1 MSLPRELLPLENVVL
16 DLDVSSKKRLFEEVA
31 EVFANNEQVDTD
43 KVFQSLLSR
52 EKLGSTGLGCGVA
65 IPHGRIPGLENAIA
79 AFIRLKNPIDFEAQD
94 EKPVSLLF
102 VVLVPDESSTEHLK
116 ILSHLAQKFS
126 DKEIRDQLKSLESP
140 QDIVDVILK
149 D

>member
-31 EVFANNEQVDTD
+31 EVFANNEQVDRD

-94 EKPVSLLF
+94 EKPVGLLF
-102 VVLVPDESSTEHLK
+102 VVLVPDESNTEHLK

>member
-31 EVFANNEQVDTD
+31 EIFSYNEDVDTD

-65 IPHGRIPGLENAIA
+65 IPHGRVAGLNNAIA
-79 AFIRLKNPIDFEAQD
+79 AFIRLRNPIEFEAQD
-94 EKPVSLLF
+94 EKPVNLLF
-102 VVLVPDESSTEHLK
+102 VVLVPDENNAKHLK

-126 DKEIRDQLKSLESP
+126 DKDIRDQLKTLESA
-140 QDIVDVILK
+140 QDIVDIIIK

>member
-31 EVFANNEQVDTD
+31 EVFANNEQVDRD

-94 EKPVSLLF
+94 EKPVGLLF
-102 VVLVPDESSTEHLK
+102 VVLVPDESNTEHLK

-126 DKEIRDQLKSLESP
+126 DKEIRD
-140 QDIVDVILK
+140 
-149 D
+149 